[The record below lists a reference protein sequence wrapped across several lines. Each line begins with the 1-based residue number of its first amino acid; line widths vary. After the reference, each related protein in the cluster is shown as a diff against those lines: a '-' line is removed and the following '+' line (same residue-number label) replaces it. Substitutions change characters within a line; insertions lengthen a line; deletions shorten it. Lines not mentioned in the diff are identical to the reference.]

1 MLAKCA
7 NPACDAPFRYLHEGK
22 LFRLDRGAGPPALSG
37 HMPRQL
43 QYFWLC
49 EQCARTMTLEIYGGK
64 VIARPLPGRGESR
77 PSSGAAA
84 A

>member
-7 NPACDAPFRYLHEGK
+7 NPACSAPFRYLHEGK
-22 LFRLDRGAGPPALSG
+22 LFRLDLGAGPPSG
-37 HMPRQL
+37 DTRIPRQL

-49 EQCARTMTLEIYGGK
+49 DVCARIMTLEMHAGK
-64 VIARPLPGRGESR
+64 VLARPLRATT
-77 PSSGAAA
+77 AARALASA

>member
-7 NPACDAPFRYLHEGK
+7 NPTCSAPFRYLHEGK
-22 LFRLDRGAGPPALSG
+22 LFRLDLGAGPPSPAG
-37 HMPRQL
+37 HVPRQL

-49 EQCARTMTLEIYGGK
+49 ERCARTMTLEVRAGK
-64 VIARPLPGRGESR
+64 VSARPTCSPLTS
-77 PSSGAAA
+77 AALSPA

>member
-7 NPACDAPFRYLHEGK
+7 NPACSAPFRYLHEGK
-22 LFRLDRGAGPPALSG
+22 LFRLDLGAGPPARSG

-49 EQCARTMTLEIYGGK
+49 ERCARTMTLEMRGGE
-64 VIARPLPGRGESR
+64 VTACLRPQRSAPGAW
-77 PSSGAAA
+77 PALAA
-84 A
+84 

>member
-7 NPACDAPFRYLHEGK
+7 NPACSAPFRYLHEGK
-22 LFRLDRGAGPPALSG
+22 LFRLDLGAGPPSG
-37 HMPRQL
+37 DTRIPRQL

-49 EQCARTMTLEIYGGK
+49 ERCARTMTLEMQAGK
-64 VIARPLPGRGESR
+64 VLARPLPRTT
-77 PSSGAAA
+77 AARALASA